1 MSFHT
6 CTKCGD
12 KVKSRTISMNV
23 HNAMCMSG
31 PRSQMDVPL
40 DLEDREVVDFPFDL
54 DIDDS
59 GESYGDD
66 TRNES
71 SCNELRDDVGNTA
84 VHTAAHTAK
93 PANDVSSYLNG
104 LNNGRGPQDL
114 HYINAY
120 HEWGPK
126 EPLDKIQEQAR
137 FLAACDA
144 GVGISD
150 QHAQVLLDYVKT
162 RDGIPLPKK
171 VKTCWKNMKRVHE
184 SMCGTLQKVIPCLIC
199 TPLSIHVHRSGVMY
213 INVM

>member
-1 MSFHT
+1 MSFQT
-6 CTKCGD
+6 CTKCGE

-31 PRSQMDVPL
+31 PWSQMDVPL
-40 DLEDREVVDFPFDL
+40 DLEDREVVDVPLDF
-54 DIDDS
+54 DIDA
-59 GESYGDD
+59 GESSADD
-66 TRNES
+66 TSSQSSSNEP
-71 SCNELRDDVGNTA
+71 RDHVGHTT
-84 VHTAAHTAK
+84 VHTATHTAK

-104 LNNGRGPQDL
+104 LNHGRGAQDL
-114 HYINAY
+114 DYINAY
-120 HEWGPK
+120 REWGPK

-150 QHAQVLLDYVKT
+150 QHAQVLLDYART

-171 VKTCWKNMKRVHE
+171 VKTCWNNMKRVHE
-184 SMCGTLQKVIPCLIC
+184 SMCGTLKKVFPSLIC
-199 TPLSIHVHRSGVMY
+199 TPLRIHVKRNGQMY